1 MGSYILWGKCMAKVS
16 FEEEEL
22 IQIMTTSLCASFPDI
37 DTAKMKR
44 EVRKAIRKTEKEE
57 AKHGKRVFI
66 KTFGNFDVFVDEKPV
81 VFGRAR
87 AKELLAYLV
96 DRQGAGITRAEA
108 FALLW
113 EDGFYDRPMQKQLDV
128 IIRNLKD
135 TLVQNGIGDILDME
149 KGTLRLVTEQ
159 VECDLYKFLEG
170 DLNTIRSFRGEYMSA
185 YSWASLT
192 EAYVTRQ
199 LED

>member
-1 MGSYILWGKCMAKVS
+1 MGKVS

-22 IQIMTTSLCASFPDI
+22 IQIVTDSLCASFPEI
-37 DTAKMKR
+37 DYKKMKR
-44 EVRKAIRKTEKEE
+44 EVRKAIHKTEKEE
-57 AKHGKRVFI
+57 AKHGKLAFI
-66 KTFGNFDVFVDEKPV
+66 KTFGNFDVFVGDKPV
-81 VFGRAR
+81 VFGRTR

-96 DRQGAGITRAEA
+96 DRQGASITRAEA

-135 TLVQNGIGDILDME
+135 TLVQNGIGEILDME
-149 KGTLRLVTEQ
+149 RGTLRLVTDQ

-199 LED
+199 LDG

>member
-1 MGSYILWGKCMAKVS
+1 MQEDYGGLMGKVS
-16 FEEEEL
+16 FEEDEL
-22 IQIMTTSLCASFPDI
+22 IQIVTTSLCKSFPEI
-37 DTAKMKR
+37 DSKKMKR
-44 EVRKAIRKTEKEE
+44 EVTKAIRRTEKEE
-57 AKHGKRVFI
+57 AKHGKLAVI
-66 KTFGNFDVFVDEKPV
+66 KTFGNFDVFVGDKPV

-113 EDGFYDRPMQKQLDV
+113 EDGFYDRPMQKHLDV

-135 TLVQNGIGDILDME
+135 TLTQSGIGDILEME
-149 KGTLRLVTEQ
+149 KGTIRLVTDL
-159 VECDLYKFLEG
+159 VDCDLYKFLEG
-170 DLNTIRSFRGEYMSA
+170 DLNAIRSFRGEYMSA

-192 EAYVTRQ
+192 EAYVTRK
-199 LED
+199 LEE

>member
-1 MGSYILWGKCMAKVS
+1 M
-16 FEEEEL
+16 
-22 IQIMTTSLCASFPDI
+22 
-37 DTAKMKR
+37 
-44 EVRKAIRKTEKEE
+44 
-57 AKHGKRVFI
+57 
-66 KTFGNFDVFVDEKPV
+66 
-81 VFGRAR
+81 
-87 AKELLAYLV
+87 
-96 DRQGAGITRAEA
+96 DRQGASITRAEA